1 MDALT
6 RLVGMDAESKKK
18 AADDL
23 VLTKQKELAD
33 AKTAAAAL
41 GTSSSGTITN
51 GEDSVNTG
59 GRRKKTRR
67 GGRKARKSRRSR
79 K

>member
-1 MDALT
+1 MDT
-6 RLVGMDAESKKK
+6 VSRFFGQDEESKKK

-23 VLTKQKELAD
+23 VLAKEKELAD

-41 GTSSSGTITN
+41 EAPLSGTVD
-51 GEDSVNTG
+51 GVKG

-67 GGRKARKSRRSR
+67 GGKKSKKSRRSR

>member
-1 MDALT
+1 MDTLT
-6 RLVGMDAESKKK
+6 RLVGMDADSKKK

-23 VLTKQKELAD
+23 VLTKEKELAD

-41 GTSSSGTITN
+41 DTSSSGTMA
-51 GEDSVNTG
+51 GPDSVG